1 MSQYSAKADHLS
13 EILNL
18 YPDQERWCAGYAPS
32 QGRRCHNPISGAH
45 RGSAVRLLDEGS
57 ERMRQGEDID
67 DLLMDLASLVLCR
80 HVHQKD
86 PRSQVPTLVKKWQEK
101 IRGVS
106 EDLEKGEGVIGRSV
120 WRYHHSLFTAC
131 SIDHGAAWAIHCSCT
146 DPSCFYLILTFKLS
160 IFRLF
165 AIKAC
170 TSTSFNLK
178 PFPHYLPPDG
188 QPPCYCY
195 SSFQLSRL
203 SDFFDVGV
211 YISFYVNCKFHHL
224 TYKRQS
230 KSKSCYHLWLWT
242 YRNGFLSR
250 ASFFAAGISSASRS
264 DTTTTTSVTST
275 RTITVSTSSST
286 STAAP
291 TTSTASPRVSV
302 SSVEPE
308 ASASGP
314 TDAPARSRT
323 ASTTVTP
330 AASTSAPTN
339 LASTSTTTATAGASS
354 TSSPTFAPTA
364 APTVPAQTA
373 TATATATPESTTTTS
388 QPDTSSPAVISQ
400 PPRSS
405 SSSSSLISS
414 TAAAVSVPSPLVPK
428 PTYTPTRQPITG
440 DCSICYEPLLPG
452 SPFTTPH
459 QAARDLSIVY
469 CKQQCGTNF
478 HFSCMFTWKKTA
490 SQRDRE
496 PTCPMCRAAW
506 S

>member
-1 MSQYSAKADHLS
+1 MSRYPAKADHLS
-13 EILNL
+13 EILDL
-18 YPDQERWCAGYAPS
+18 YPDEERWCAGYAPS
-32 QGRRCHNPISGAH
+32 EGRRCHNPISGAN

-57 ERMRQGEDID
+57 ERMIQGEDIH

-86 PRSQVPTLVKKWQEK
+86 RRSQVPSLVRKWQEK

-106 EDLEKGEGVIGRSV
+106 EDLEKGEGVIGRSA
-120 WRYHHSLFTAC
+120 WRYHHNLFTAC
-131 SIDHGAAWAIHCSCT
+131 SIDHGAAWAIHCSST
-146 DPSCFYLILTFKLS
+146 DPSCFYLILTFRLS

-165 AIKAC
+165 ASKAF
-170 TSTSFNLK
+170 TSTSFNFKL
-178 PFPHYLPPDG
+178 FPHYLHPDG

-203 SDFFDVGV
+203 SDYFDVGV
-211 YISFYVNCKFHHL
+211 YISFYVHCIFHHL

-230 KSKSCYHLWLWT
+230 KSKSTQH
-242 YRNGFLSR
+242 SAQ
-250 ASFFAAGISSASRS
+250 ASHS
-264 DTTTTTSVTST
+264 DTTTTTSTATTTTTSVTST

-291 TTSTASPRVSV
+291 TASAASPRVSV
-302 SSVEPE
+302 SNVEPE
-308 ASASGP
+308 ASAIGP
-314 TDAPARSRT
+314 TDATARPRT

-330 AASTSAPTN
+330 AASTSAPTT
-339 LASTSTTTATAGASS
+339 LASTSTTIATAGASS
-354 TSSPTFAPTA
+354 TSDPTSAPTT

-373 TATATATPESTTTTS
+373 TATATATPEPTTTTS
-388 QPDTSSPAVISQ
+388 QPDTSSPAVVSQ
-400 PPRSS
+400 PSRSS
-405 SSSSSLISS
+405 SSSSPISS
-414 TAAAVSVPSPLVPK
+414 PASAVSVPSPLVPK
-428 PTYTPTRQPITG
+428 PAYTPTRQPITG
-440 DCSICYEPLLPG
+440 DCAICYEPLLPD

-459 QAARDLSIVY
+459 QAARDLSIVH

-490 SQRDRE
+490 SQMDRQ